1 VARQPI
7 VIGDV
12 VVLGEE
18 DPPDHQHAGDVVHGR
33 LPVGDMVK
41 DGEVEDNVERL
52 VRVPDVRDI
61 A

>member
-1 VARQPI
+1 M
-7 VIGDV
+7 IGDV